1 MMVKDCMSG
10 VCRTVLDNIKDADMQ
25 LDWAESAKER
35 GNIELAQYHA
45 EEAKNRLRTAKE
57 WYDRGMKMHE
67 QSGGGKMEPLTE
79 ALIER
84 EREHYHEIMNRAANF
99 KPGA

>member
-1 MMVKDCMSG
+1 MMIKDCMSG

-25 LDWAESAKER
+25 LDWAEAAKER
-35 GNIELAQYHA
+35 GNHELAQFHA
-45 EEAKNRLRTAKE
+45 EEAKSRLRTAKE
-57 WYDRGMKMHE
+57 WYDRGVKMHE

>member
-1 MMVKDCMSG
+1 MMMKDCMSG

-25 LDWAESAKER
+25 MDWAEAAKER
-35 GNIELAQYHA
+35 GSHDLAQYHA
-45 EEAKNRLRTAKE
+45 EEAKARLQTAKT
-57 WYDRGMKMHE
+57 WYDRGVKMH
-67 QSGGGKMEPLTE
+67 GDGKLDPLTE

-84 EREHYHEIMNRAANF
+84 EREHYHAVHNRATNF

>member
-1 MMVKDCMSG
+1 MMMRDCMSG

-25 LDWAESAKER
+25 MDWAESAKER
-35 GNIELAQYHA
+35 GNHELAQYHV
-45 EEAKNRLRTAKE
+45 EEAKKRLQTAKE
-57 WYDRGMKMHE
+57 WYDRGVKMH
-67 QSGGGKMEPLTE
+67 GGEKMEPLTE

-84 EREHYHEIMNRAANF
+84 EKDHYHEVLNRAAIF

>member
-1 MMVKDCMSG
+1 MMIKDCMSG

-25 LDWAESAKER
+25 LDWAEAAKER
-35 GNIELAQYHA
+35 GNHELAQYHA
-45 EEAKNRLRTAKE
+45 DEAKNRLRTAKE
-57 WYDRGMKMHE
+57 WYDRGVKMHE
-67 QSGGGKMEPLTE
+67 QSGGGKMDPLTE

>member
-1 MMVKDCMSG
+1 MMIKDCMSG

-25 LDWAESAKER
+25 LDWAEAAKER
-35 GNIELAQYHA
+35 GNHELAQYHA
-45 EEAKNRLRTAKE
+45 EEAKSRLRTAKE
-57 WYDRGMKMHE
+57 WYDRGVKMHE
-67 QSGGGKMEPLTE
+67 QSGGSKMEPLTE

>member
-1 MMVKDCMSG
+1 MMMRDCMSG

-25 LDWAESAKER
+25 MDWAESAKER
-35 GNIELAQYHA
+35 SNHELAQYHV
-45 EEAKNRLRTAKE
+45 EEAKKRLQTAKE
-57 WYDRGMKMHE
+57 WYDRGVKMH
-67 QSGGGKMEPLTE
+67 GGEKMEPLTE

-84 EREHYHEIMNRAANF
+84 EKDHYHEVLNRAANF

>member
-1 MMVKDCMSG
+1 MMIKDCMSG

-25 LDWAESAKER
+25 LDWAEAAKER
-35 GNIELAQYHA
+35 GNHELAQFHA
-45 EEAKNRLRTAKE
+45 EEAKSRLRTAKE
-57 WYDRGMKMHE
+57 WYDRGVKMHE
-67 QSGGGKMEPLTE
+67 QSGGGKMDPLTE

-84 EREHYHEIMNRAANF
+84 ERDHYHEIMNRAANF

>member
-1 MMVKDCMSG
+1 MMIKDCMSG

-25 LDWAESAKER
+25 LDWAEAAKER
-35 GNIELAQYHA
+35 GNHELAQYHA
-45 EEAKNRLRTAKE
+45 EEAKSRLRTAKE
-57 WYDRGMKMHE
+57 WYDRGVKMHE

>member
-1 MMVKDCMSG
+1 MMIKDCMSG

-25 LDWAESAKER
+25 LDWAEAAKER
-35 GNIELAQYHA
+35 GNHELAQYHA
-45 EEAKNRLRTAKE
+45 EEAKSRLRTAKE
-57 WYDRGMKMHE
+57 WYDRGVKMHE
-67 QSGGGKMEPLTE
+67 QSGGGKMDPLTE

-84 EREHYHEIMNRAANF
+84 ERDHYHEIMNRAANF

>member
-1 MMVKDCMSG
+1 MMIKDCMSG

-25 LDWAESAKER
+25 LDWAEAAKER
-35 GNIELAQYHA
+35 GNHELAQFHA
-45 EEAKNRLRTAKE
+45 EEAKSRLRTAKE
-57 WYDRGMKMHE
+57 WYDRGVKMHE
-67 QSGGGKMEPLTE
+67 QSGGGKMDPLTE

>member
-1 MMVKDCMSG
+1 
-10 VCRTVLDNIKDADMQ
+10 MQ
-25 LDWAESAKER
+25 LDWAEAAKER
-35 GNIELAQYHA
+35 GNHELAQFHA
-45 EEAKNRLRTAKE
+45 EEAKSRLRTAKE
-57 WYDRGMKMHE
+57 WYDRGVKMHE
-67 QSGGGKMEPLTE
+67 QSGGGKMDPLTE

>member
-1 MMVKDCMSG
+1 MMMRDCMSG

-25 LDWAESAKER
+25 MDWAESAKER
-35 GNIELAQYHA
+35 GNHELAQYHV
-45 EEAKNRLRTAKE
+45 EEAKKRLQTAKE
-57 WYDRGMKMHE
+57 WYDRGVKMHE
-67 QSGGGKMEPLTE
+67 QSGSGKMEPLTE

-84 EREHYHEIMNRAANF
+84 EKDHYHEVLNRAANF